1 LSRLYAGWHKE
12 KKVRAFKPN
21 SPKHALKERELLW
34 RNRPAMPSHLRQQLD
49 TASILIIALTLLL
62 FLAALFTKAFTHD
75 LLLEAGVFL
84 VSVKLIMM
92 AYKQSVT
99 ARDVKEK
106 LDQIHGL
113 LTAKAPN
120 TK

>member
-1 LSRLYAGWHKE
+1 
-12 KKVRAFKPN
+12 
-21 SPKHALKERELLW
+21 
-34 RNRPAMPSHLRQQLD
+34 MPSHLRQQLD

-120 TK
+120 TR

>member
-1 LSRLYAGWHKE
+1 MSNHPRQ
-12 KKVRAFKPN
+12 
-21 SPKHALKERELLW
+21 
-34 RNRPAMPSHLRQQLD
+34 HLD
-49 TASILIIALTLLL
+49 PGSILIIVLTLLL

-84 VSVKLIMM
+84 VSVKLIVM

-106 LDQIHGL
+106 LDRIYEL
-113 LTAKAPN
+113 LATKAP
-120 TK
+120 TART